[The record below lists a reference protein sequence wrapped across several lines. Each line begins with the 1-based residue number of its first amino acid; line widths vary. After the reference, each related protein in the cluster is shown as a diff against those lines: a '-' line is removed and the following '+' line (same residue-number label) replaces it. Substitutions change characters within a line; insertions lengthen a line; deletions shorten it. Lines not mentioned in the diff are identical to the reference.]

1 MTAALPL
8 IGHRA
13 PEDRFLAARA
23 SGRLH
28 HGWIFQGPSGIGKS
42 RFAKRLAALML
53 GAASVDADG
62 DDPVMQKV
70 LSGSHPDLKWLAL
83 GLNDKGQLRQDITV
97 EQVRGLNKF
106 FALRPAL
113 AGWRV
118 GVIDALD
125 ETNLAGLN
133 ALLKTLEEPPSNAV
147 LFLLSHGTKPILPTI
162 RSRCQ
167 VLRLNALSEADNV
180 QVLAGLQGDT
190 ELAAA
195 LAHGR
200 PGHGLALRDS
210 GGAGAVQAARALLRS
225 IRKPQPEIAAQALKA
240 AAVDGAAL
248 AAFTET
254 LLNWTAQ
261 QADEQPALGQTW
273 LALHRVRAGAAEL
286 NLTPLQTA
294 TKLLTVLQDGLKAV
308 AIDG

>member
-1 MTAALPL
+1 MTAALAM
-8 IGHRA
+8 IGHRDA
-13 PEDRFLAARA
+13 EARFLAARA

-42 RFAKRLAALML
+42 LFAKRLAALML
-53 GAASVDADG
+53 GAGSVDAGG

-70 LSGSHPDLKWLAL
+70 LSGSHPDLKWLAR

-125 ETNLAGLN
+125 ETNVAGLN

-147 LFLLSHGTKPILPTI
+147 LFLLSHGTKALLPTI

-167 VLRLNALSEADNV
+167 VLRLSVLSDTDSL
-180 QVLAGLQGDT
+180 QVLEGLQGDAK
-190 ELAAA
+190 LAAT
-195 LAHGR
+195 LARGR
-200 PGHGLALRDS
+200 PGHGLNLREQ
-210 GGAGAVQAARALLRS
+210 GGAGAVQAAQALLRS
-225 IRKPQPEIAAQALKA
+225 IRKPQSEIVAQALKA
-240 AAVDGAAL
+240 AATDGAAL

-254 LLNWTAQ
+254 LLDWTAQ
-261 QADEQPALGQTW
+261 RAGEQPGLGQTW

-294 TKLLTVLQDGLKAV
+294 TKLLTVLQDGLRTV